1 MCMLGLHRVGAIVK
15 ELSNACTVQ
24 VCVIRDLLRP
34 GLHLSD
40 RIVEIVQVGLR
51 RNVYLLL

>member
-15 ELSNACTVQ
+15 ELSNACTMLVY
-24 VCVIRDLLRP
+24 VIRDLFQP

-40 RIVEIVQVGLR
+40 RVAEIVQVGLQ
-51 RNVYLLL
+51 RNVCLLL

>member
-15 ELSNACTVQ
+15 ELSNACIVP
-24 VCVIRDLLRP
+24 VCVMRDLLRHD
-34 GLHLSD
+34 LHLSD
-40 RIVEIVQVGLR
+40 CIAGIVQVDLR